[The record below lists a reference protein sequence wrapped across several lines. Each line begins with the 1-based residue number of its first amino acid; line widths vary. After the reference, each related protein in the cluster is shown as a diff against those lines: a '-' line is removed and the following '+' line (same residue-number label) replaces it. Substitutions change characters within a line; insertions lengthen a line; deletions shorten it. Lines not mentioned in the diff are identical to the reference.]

1 LSHAMGIAYSL
12 VNDDQPQ
19 ELKEDE
25 VPNTA
30 VIIECFMGLAETHPL
45 TGIVTLRAAD
55 IEQRIRK
62 HWDDFF
68 GHGSKVQNTELCLA
82 YLLLDAFSNGAC
94 DQIDALGRRL
104 EHYPFLH
111 HASRYWGSHARED
124 SSLRPIDE
132 DSTEMCTRFLEKR
145 ANLDSAL
152 QVAQIEPQLRDALHR
167 GEWPDLDLSLEQY
180 SSISSLQ
187 IASRHGLTKV
197 VQKMIQSGDC
207 AVSEHDCHGTS
218 ALHEAAGAGWED
230 TVNILLEAGA
240 QPFLVDDENNIP
252 LFYAATNGHFGIV
265 SILKNQRGN
274 APMTPTQ
281 ARDFVR
287 TGYSQSVS
295 SALEQAFYNAADA
308 GKIDVVNRLL
318 QDGVSPDSKRNGKSA
333 LLMAVNGGH
342 EGVIQLI
349 LEKSADLSCPDRLPS
364 NNIPLHQAI
373 ACSHVNIATMLLEYG
388 ANIETRDDHQRT
400 ALFESLSVRGL
411 DGAALLLSEGIDM
424 SATDCFGDTVL
435 HQAAARGLVGHV
447 MRFIDQGMEV
457 NSINNEGWTPLHF
470 AADRGDERTV
480 ELLVQSGADVNI
492 ADFSERAQWTP
503 LMIIVSAGNDRLCKL
518 LLRKCNVDESNMRE
532 AVTEAALEGHAQVLE
547 MLLQECEDTDADLAA
562 LDLGFLRSLAE
573 NNDDSEIELCLRAHG
588 A

>member
-1 LSHAMGIAYSL
+1 
-12 VNDDQPQ
+12 
-19 ELKEDE
+19 
-25 VPNTA
+25 
-30 VIIECFMGLAETHPL
+30 
-45 TGIVTLRAAD
+45 
-55 IEQRIRK
+55 
-62 HWDDFF
+62 
-68 GHGSKVQNTELCLA
+68 
-82 YLLLDAFSNGAC
+82 
-94 DQIDALGRRL
+94 
-104 EHYPFLH
+104 
-111 HASRYWGSHARED
+111 
-124 SSLRPIDE
+124 
-132 DSTEMCTRFLEKR
+132 
-145 ANLDSAL
+145 
-152 QVAQIEPQLRDALHR
+152 
-167 GEWPDLDLSLEQY
+167 
-180 SSISSLQ
+180 
-187 IASRHGLTKV
+187 
-197 VQKMIQSGDC
+197 
-207 AVSEHDCHGTS
+207 
-218 ALHEAAGAGWED
+218 
-230 TVNILLEAGA
+230 LLEAGA

-287 TGYSQSVS
+287 TGYSQSMS

-318 QDGVSPDSKRNGKSA
+318 QDGVSPNSKRNGKSA

-364 NNIPLHQAI
+364 KNIPLHQAI

-447 MRFIDQGMEV
+447 MRFLDQGMEV

-480 ELLVQSGADVNI
+480 ELLVQSGAEVNI
-492 ADFSERAQWTP
+492 ADFSERTEWTP
-503 LMIIVSAGNDRLCKL
+503 FMIIVSAGNDRLCKL
-518 LLRKCNVDESNMRE
+518 LLRKCNVDESNMRD
-532 AVTEAALEGHAQVLE
+532 AVTEAALEGHPQVLE

-562 LDLGFLRSLAE
+562 RDLGFLRSLAK
-573 NNDDSEIELCLRAHG
+573 NNDDT
-588 A
+588 